1 MDLTQRRPPTPE
13 TRLQVTNL
21 TRQTV
26 LATCLEVANSGSRRS
41 KGLLGRAR
49 LAPGEGLW
57 ILPCEAVHTF
67 FMQFPIDLVYLD
79 RRNRIRK
86 IRSAVPPW
94 RLSACL
100 TAHSV
105 LRACPRNHPRHADTS
120 PETRSNSRLLSLPND
135 RFPGP
140 FCPQLRRIRQDCRIN
155 GPFILEG
162 TSVTFCG
169 NPRPI
174 TRRKR

>member
-1 MDLTQRRPPTPE
+1 MNVLSRIFGGMRHGLTQRRPPTPPV
-13 TRLQVTNL
+13 RLQVTNL
-21 TRQTV
+21 TRNTV
-26 LATCLEVANSGSRRS
+26 LATSLEVANSGSTRS

-79 RRNRIRK
+79 RKNRIRK
-86 IRSAVPPW
+86 IRNAVPPW

-105 LRACPRNHPRHADTS
+105 LELVPGTIRDTLTQPGDRLEIS
-120 PETRSNSRLLSLPND
+120 SVSLSNDVDGAHHS
-135 RFPGP
+135 
-140 FCPQLRRIRQDCRIN
+140 
-155 GPFILEG
+155 
-162 TSVTFCG
+162 
-169 NPRPI
+169 
-174 TRRKR
+174 

>member
-1 MDLTQRRPPTPE
+1 MNLLSRILGGPRDGLTQRRPPTPA

-21 TRQTV
+21 TRHTV
-26 LATCLEVANSGSRRS
+26 LATSLEVANSGSRRS

-79 RRNRIRK
+79 RKNRIRK

-94 RLSACL
+94 RLSACIS
-100 TAHSV
+100 AHSV
-105 LRACPRNHPRHADTS
+105 LELVSGTILNTQTQPGDLIEFS
-120 PETRSNSRLLSLPND
+120 PASLTGD
-135 RFPGP
+135 SSGSPGAYA
-140 FCPQLRRIRQDCRIN
+140 
-155 GPFILEG
+155 
-162 TSVTFCG
+162 
-169 NPRPI
+169 
-174 TRRKR
+174 

>member
-1 MDLTQRRPPTPE
+1 MNVLSRIFGELRGGLNQRRPPAPE
-13 TRLQVTNL
+13 VRLQVTNL

-26 LATCLEVANSGSRRS
+26 LATSLEVANSGSRRS

-79 RRNRIRK
+79 RKNRIRK

-105 LRACPRNHPRHADTS
+105 LELIPGTILNTQTQPGDLVEFSPASMPKDNSSSPSVHA
-120 PETRSNSRLLSLPND
+120 
-135 RFPGP
+135 
-140 FCPQLRRIRQDCRIN
+140 
-155 GPFILEG
+155 
-162 TSVTFCG
+162 
-169 NPRPI
+169 
-174 TRRKR
+174 

>member
-1 MDLTQRRPPTPE
+1 MNVLGRIFGRLRGDPTQRRPPTLE
-13 TRLQVTNL
+13 ARLRVTNL
-21 TRQTV
+21 TRHTV
-26 LATCLEVANSGSRRS
+26 LATGLEVANSGSTRS

-79 RRNRIRK
+79 RGNRIRK

-105 LRACPRNHPRHADTS
+105 LELVPGTIRDTQTQ
-120 PETRSNSRLLSLPND
+120 PGDQIEFTPASLPND
-135 RFPGP
+135 GSPGP
-140 FCPQLRRIRQDCRIN
+140 
-155 GPFILEG
+155 
-162 TSVTFCG
+162 SAHA
-169 NPRPI
+169 
-174 TRRKR
+174 

>member
-1 MDLTQRRPPTPE
+1 MNVFSRIFGGPRDSLTSRRPPTPE
-13 TRLQVTNL
+13 VRLQVTNL

-26 LATCLEVANSGSRRS
+26 LATSLEVANSGSRRS

-79 RRNRIRK
+79 RKNRIRK
-86 IRSAVPPW
+86 IRNAVPPW

-100 TAHSV
+100 SAHSV
-105 LRACPRNHPRHADTS
+105 LELVPGTILNTQTQPGDLVEFAPSALTADSTAS
-120 PETRSNSRLLSLPND
+120 S
-135 RFPGP
+135 
-140 FCPQLRRIRQDCRIN
+140 
-155 GPFILEG
+155 
-162 TSVTFCG
+162 SVHS
-169 NPRPI
+169 
-174 TRRKR
+174 